1 MLVEGDDASA
11 GLDVEASRQGAQPAR
26 VLGGDEIGLLQAPLQ
41 SPGGVGRIADR
52 GGSQS
57 DGPATQVRAVGG
69 GHGIGTAS
77 GIGGTGLATL
87 VDPVIVAA
95 PDGKVL
101 CGRDA
106 LGHRTQYVSAVS
118 ITRPHTLGG

>member
-1 MLVEGDDASA
+1 M
-11 GLDVEASRQGAQPAR
+11 
-26 VLGGDEIGLLQAPLQ
+26 
-41 SPGGVGRIADR
+41 
-52 GGSQS
+52 GS
-57 DGPATQVRAVGG
+57 

-77 GIGGTGLATL
+77 GIGGNIGGTGLATL